1 MAGVAAP
8 IVLLSSALNGGSS
21 ITIGNAAIN
30 ATSGLTEGS
39 AAVAFAIA
47 SSQISNA
54 ATITFSGCAIAVHHH
69 RRSADEPIDGALVA
83 IDRAMLMS
91 MENSVFSGGSA
102 VAVRDS
108 FAFIKSDGSSAGIM
122 YLSYPT
128 VEEGS
133 VLLQGSAFALSSGAL
148 TVEANNNN
156 PQSPLLYAMRVE
168 APQEPTANDFG
179 FAVVNTSIIGAWP
192 STDADPVGPE
202 ADEAFSVVKALSVA
216 AQTSLTL
223 HWLRSSFAFWQQ
235 PRAFWDQLT
244 VSQIIAGE
252 APKVDPMPLADMS
265 TGVCVGN
272 APFCA
277 SSAIFDNAPET
288 DANFLPPLLAL
299 TAPPPSCPL

>member
-156 PQSPLLYAMRVE
+156 PQSP
-168 APQEPTANDFG
+168 
-179 FAVVNTSIIGAWP
+179 
-192 STDADPVGPE
+192 
-202 ADEAFSVVKALSVA
+202 
-216 AQTSLTL
+216 
-223 HWLRSSFAFWQQ
+223 
-235 PRAFWDQLT
+235 
-244 VSQIIAGE
+244 
-252 APKVDPMPLADMS
+252 
-265 TGVCVGN
+265 GVCVGN